1 MFGELYRFL
10 LGFGTNQCFVYRY
23 NLFLTLKKITFKTQ
37 KKREKKI
44 SLKMPGVITVSDFV
58 RETNEDIKS
67 PTTSSFVHRIPQCK
81 DTVTKLEEV
90 RYYYFEFIFKV

>member
-1 MFGELYRFL
+1 
-10 LGFGTNQCFVYRY
+10 
-23 NLFLTLKKITFKTQ
+23 
-37 KKREKKI
+37 
-44 SLKMPGVITVSDFV
+44 MPGVITVSDFV

>member
-23 NLFLTLKKITFKTQ
+23 NLFLTLKKITFKTPK
-37 KKREKKI
+37 KKREKKF

-90 RYYYFEFIFKV
+90 RYYFEFIFKV